1 MKKLSLPDDRYRP
14 TEKLIG
20 PSLSNIIVYKG
31 KCEETKNS
39 VLIWKILK
47 HTESDFQTLEKTENN
62 SKFLQIFEKF
72 QIKEKTAHFF
82 ISESPKLG
90 TLADYVKLNGPL
102 NEILIRS
109 IMNQLLE
116 AADFLQRNQ
125 LGHLC
130 FDCENIFVE
139 SAENTKNNEDTFY
152 TTDYCKH
159 IRDLSLSLLTIM
171 LGLLRGQKRKDA
183 LLAVSEV
190 AQDEYRRETE
200 ALANELMLKAFCGN
214 VEYSVD
220 SDIRFPFKSLLAFKH
235 HHFSPPSLTPSSSIS
250 DISEK
255 SAVSAPIPTTA
266 AAAAPPQ
273 QPPPPFQRAPSE
285 AYQSRTP
292 SRTAN
297 SHGIGRSAA
306 SLKSA
311 KSSKSLK
318 SVKSMKS
325 LKSGKSCK
333 SSVSAAGAA
342 HWPLPR
348 LPTIGQ
354 RVSRVTEYG
363 RFIYETNGKA
373 VFEYTNGTNFVQ
385 GICEVL
391 KVSDKQ
397 KVRLYKPIKSCPLP
411 SSSEEAV
418 KKFDTFEKEFD
429 SIKKLDSTAIC
440 LYHMICNDVEA
451 FLSHT
456 PAWILRSPFAL
467 PRIVG
472 VIMHNG
478 DVHLTFGDTGF
489 VYWRKHNSSEIISLN
504 NGGELGDEQIE
515 VFEAISQVLEAHR
528 TAWVSYSFI
537 RMLKTDLSCH
547 LALPSPI
554 FPINHQQCGGGG
566 IAPYM
571 LVRPQVHY
579 NTDEQYLESLE
590 EFNRISGIITYG
602 TQMPSTSTAAT
613 TNGNG

>member
-1 MKKLSLPDDRYRP
+1 
-14 TEKLIG
+14 
-20 PSLSNIIVYKG
+20 
-31 KCEETKNS
+31 
-39 VLIWKILK
+39 
-47 HTESDFQTLEKTENN
+47 
-62 SKFLQIFEKF
+62 
-72 QIKEKTAHFF
+72 
-82 ISESPKLG
+82 
-90 TLADYVKLNGPL
+90 
-102 NEILIRS
+102 
-109 IMNQLLE
+109 MNQLLE

-125 LGHLC
+125 LAHLC
-130 FDCENIFVE
+130 FDSENIFVE
-139 SAENTKNNEDTFY
+139 TSSSNDNNNSEAIIVKVSPFGLLQHQCKFCCEEKCETKANNDDTFY

-171 LGLLRGQKRKDA
+171 LGLLQGRQKRKEA
-183 LLAVSEV
+183 LITPSEV
-190 AQDEYRRETE
+190 ASDEYRRETE

-250 DISEK
+250 DISEAINVK
-255 SAVSAPIPTTA
+255 SVASAPILHPSSSSTA
-266 AAAAPPQ
+266 AASAATTTTTTIPSQ

-297 SHGIGRSAA
+297 SHGRSAA
-306 SLKSA
+306 SLKSS
-311 KSSKSLK
+311 KSTKSLK
-318 SVKSMKS
+318 SAKSMKS

-333 SSVSAAGAA
+333 STVSSPGAGAGA

-348 LPTIGQ
+348 LPFIGQ
-354 RVSRVTEYG
+354 RVSRITEYG
-363 RFIYETNGKA
+363 RFIYEINGKA
-373 VFEYTNGTNFVQ
+373 IFEYTNGTSLVQ

-391 KVSDKQ
+391 KISDKQ
-397 KVRLYKPIKSCPLP
+397 KVRLYKPIKACPIP
-411 SSSEEAV
+411 TSSEENV
-418 KKFDTFEKEFD
+418 KKYDKFEKEFD

-456 PAWILRSPFAL
+456 PAWIIRSPFAL

-489 VYWRKHNSSEIISLN
+489 VYWRKQNSDEIVSMN
-504 NGGELGDEQIE
+504 NGPELGDEQLE
-515 VFEAISQVLEAHR
+515 VFEAISLVLEAHR
-528 TAWVSYSFI
+528 TAWISYSFI

-554 FPINHQQCGGGG
+554 FPINNNQQHPLSPHQQCTNT
-566 IAPYM
+566 YL
-571 LVRPQVHY
+571 LVRPQIHY

-590 EFNRISGIITYG
+590 EFNRMAGIFTYG
-602 TQMPSTSTAAT
+602 NQMPSTST
-613 TNGNG
+613 NGTA